1 MAVTIQV
8 KRAATVGGALA
19 IGEIGFQD
27 ADPWVVEIGSTAG
40 NKQIDYP
47 AADKTKLSGIE
58 AAADVTDF
66 TNVNAA
72 LAAANADIAVNS
84 QQITGLADP
93 GDPQDAATKF
103 YVDSVATGLD
113 LKASV
118 RVATADVLP
127 ACTPAGTGV
136 GHTLTADAVGIL
148 TVDSVATVLNDRIL
162 VKNQVAG
169 DDNGI
174 YKVTTEGTAGVAF
187 VLTRATDA
195 DLEITAG
202 MFTFAEEGTANGDKG
217 WVLTTNNPIT
227 VDTTSLTFSQFSSA
241 GAGATTFVELTD
253 TPANYTDAGLKVVRV
268 NTGATALEFVA
279 FASTYLDDTAGGTDA
294 EVAKAPTSN
303 VMYDHDKATTGV
315 HGASTNTLLHSGSTI
330 DCGTWT

>member
-1 MAVTIQV
+1 MSTIQV
-8 KRAATVGGALA
+8 KRNTGTAAGTLA
-19 IGEIGFQD
+19 SGEIGFHD
-27 ADPWVVEIGSTAG
+27 VDPWGFWIGTTVG

-47 AADKTKLSGIE
+47 AADKTKLAAIE
-58 AAADVTDF
+58 ASADVTDF

-113 LKASV
+113 IKASV

-127 ACTPAGTGV
+127 TCTPAGTGV
-136 GHTLTADAVGIL
+136 GHTLTADAVGVL
-148 TVDSVATVLNDRIL
+148 TVDGVATVLNDRIL
-162 VKNQVAG
+162 VKNQAAG

-174 YKVTTEGTAGVAF
+174 YKVTTEGTGGVAF

-202 MFTFAEEGTANGDKG
+202 LYTFVEEGTANGNQG
-217 WVLTTNNPIT
+217 FVLTTDNPIT
-227 VDTTSLTFSQFSSA
+227 VDTTALTFSQFSGGVS
-241 GAGATTFVELTD
+241 TFDSLTD
-253 TPANYTDAGLKVVRV
+253 TPANKTGAGLKVVRV
-268 NTGATALEFVA
+268 NTGETALEFVA
-279 FASTYLDDTAGGTDA
+279 FASTYLDDTAGGTNA

-303 VMYDHDKATTGV
+303 VIYDHGVATTGV

-330 DCGTWT
+330 DGGTWAA